1 MLIYLL
7 ILVILVVIYRAF
19 NEGFN
24 NPFGDMEKSCL
35 YDSDVKPAIKTNDPY
50 YGYIYTN
57 QNDFMNYNYYSILN
71 KTDSNVYLS
80 SNKNPICR
88 I

>member
-7 ILVILVVIYRAF
+7 ILVVVVVLYRF
-19 NEGFN
+19 KEGFN
-24 NPFGDMEKSCL
+24 DPFGEMDPVCL
-35 YDSDVKPAIKTNDPY
+35 YQADDKPAVKNIVNGVAT
-50 YGYIYTN
+50 YTN

-71 KTDSNVYLS
+71 KADTNFYLS
-80 SNKNPICR
+80 NNMPLKCR

>member
-7 ILVILVVIYRAF
+7 ILVVFVVLYRWF
-19 NEGFN
+19 KEGFN
-24 NPFGDMEKSCL
+24 NPFGEMEPSCL
-35 YDSDVKPAIKTNDPY
+35 YNSDNKPPVKHVYKGSST
-50 YGYIYTN
+50 YTN
-57 QNDFMNYNYYSILN
+57 ENDFLNYNYYSILN

-80 SNKNPICR
+80 KNKPQKCR

>member
-7 ILVILVVIYRAF
+7 ILVVFVVLYRWF
-19 NEGFN
+19 KEGFN
-24 NPFGDMEKSCL
+24 NPFGEMERSCL
-35 YDSDVKPAIKTNDPY
+35 YQTDNKPAIKHVYN
-50 YGYIYTN
+50 GLSIYTN
-57 QNDFMNYNYYSILN
+57 QNDFMNYNYYAILN

-80 SNKNPICR
+80 KNMPPKCR